1 MDKKAKKAKKTVN
14 EKAKKIKKTVK
25 QDNQKKSKDNTRRP
39 VSGGGWF
46 ASRGPSR
53 DAQGN
58 PLKMET
64 RMVYWEP

>member
-1 MDKKAKKAKKTVN
+1 MD
-14 EKAKKIKKTVK
+14 EKAKKIKKIKKMKKTEK
-25 QDNQKKSKDNTRRP
+25 DDKQKKKKIKDKTPRS

-46 ASRGPSR
+46 ASQGPPY

-58 PLKMET
+58 PLKVET